1 MTVEDLLYTALVG
14 KYIKDYQCLYYITE
28 CREGSLSGIKID
40 PEHLINPIDMEWV
53 DIGNS
58 ISLEAE
64 VISKSEFTSELE
76 YAFKQIKNNIENEYF
91 EK

>member
-28 CREGSLSGIKID
+28 CEGGSLFGIKIE
-40 PEHLINPIDMEWV
+40 PEHPTNPINMEWV
-53 DIGNS
+53 GTRNS

-76 YAFKQIKNNIENEYF
+76 YAFKKIKNNIENEYF
-91 EK
+91 EE